1 MQRKDKKRTLKLIS
15 YEEALKKLREAIGI
29 RQINFET
36 VPVENSVGRILAEDI
51 ISEVDIPET
60 DIAIVDG
67 YALSSQDSLAASHG
81 NPVTLRIVGKLY
93 PWSGLNEARISRGQT
108 VYVTCGAPIPK
119 GADAVVMI
127 ENTVLRDEEI
137 ELRSPV
143 RTGEG
148 VVKAGEDIRKGSLIA
163 RKGSVLRPQDVG
175 VLAGVGLRKVKV
187 LKKPV
192 VAIIATGNE
201 IFELSRRYPAKIA
214 DNYALIVSSLIW
226 ELGGAPIRLGISPDD
241 LSEIRKKIGE
251 AIEKADIIVTIGG
264 CSVGEKDLV
273 PDAVNS
279 LGKPGILFHGV
290 KVKPGR
296 VTGFGVIREKP
307 IVMLPGL
314 ISSTLAGF
322 YMILA
327 PLICLY
333 MGVEGY
339 SLLPNINAKINQD
352 LEGDMRPLH
361 RFLPVSVRQFKGTY
375 IAEPIHG
382 GPSSLDRFVKSNGF
396 ILLPPKKALE
406 KGENV
411 NVTLFSR
418 EDFTHLIQET

>member
-1 MQRKDKKRTLKLIS
+1 MQRKDRKRTLKLVS
-15 YEEALKKLREAIGI
+15 YEEALKKLREAIGV
-29 RQINFET
+29 RQISLET
-36 VPVENSVGRILAEDI
+36 VPVESCVGRVLAEDI
-51 ISEVDIPET
+51 ISEVDIPKT
-60 DIAIVDG
+60 NIAIVDG
-67 YALSSQDSLAASHG
+67 YALRSEDSPTTSHG

-93 PWSGLNEARISRGQT
+93 PWSSLNDAQISKGQT
-108 VYVTCGAPIPK
+108 AYVTCGAPIPK
-119 GADAVVMI
+119 GADAVVMV

-143 RTGEG
+143 RPGEG
-148 VVKAGEDIRKGSLIA
+148 VAKAGEDIRKGSLILK
-163 RKGSVLRPQDVG
+163 RGSVLRPQDVG
-175 VLAGVGLRKVKV
+175 VLAGVGLKEVKV

-192 VAIIATGNE
+192 VAVIATGNE
-201 IFELSRRYPAKIA
+201 LFELSRRDPAKIA
-214 DNYALIVSSLIW
+214 DNYALIVSNLIW

-241 LSEIRKKIGE
+241 LSEIKRKISE
-251 AIEKADIIVTIGG
+251 ALEKADIIVTIGG

-279 LGKPGILFHGV
+279 FGKPGIVFHGI

-314 ISSTLAGF
+314 ISSTMAGF
-322 YMILA
+322 YTILA

-333 MGVEGY
+333 IGFDGH
-339 SLLPNINAKINQD
+339 SLLPKISAKINQD
-352 LEGDMRPLH
+352 LEGDMRPIH
-361 RFLPVSVRQFKGTY
+361 RFIPVSVRQFDGTY

-382 GPSSLDRFVKSNGF
+382 GASSLGRFVKSNGF
-396 ILLPPKKALE
+396 ILIPPRKALV

-411 NVTLFSR
+411 DVTLFSR
-418 EDFTHLIQET
+418 EEFTHLIKET